1 MMNRINQFLFW
12 LKQELNRMR
21 FFTLLGYL
29 LLAVWVVFVDA
40 DLTGTFFDVLFKLF
54 FEMTGILAI
63 VEVLKRVFPNFTWD
77 DKKD

>member
-1 MMNRINQFLFW
+1 MNRINQFLLW

-29 LLAVWVVFVDA
+29 LLAVWIVFVDA
-40 DLTGTFFDVLFKLF
+40 DITGTFFDVLFKLF

-77 DKKD
+77 DKND